1 MKRRDFI
8 QKTGL
13 LGLGVGTLA
22 LIRPTN
28 VEGGVS
34 DNATLERIVGHSE
47 IANLGN
53 SLTEIV
59 GNEPL
64 ETTAKTLSG
73 GMNELKN
80 LSVMEKV
87 A

>member
-28 VEGGVS
+28 VEWGG
-34 DNATLERIVGHSE
+34 
-47 IANLGN
+47 
-53 SLTEIV
+53 
-59 GNEPL
+59 
-64 ETTAKTLSG
+64 K
-73 GMNELKN
+73 
-80 LSVMEKV
+80 
-87 A
+87 

>member
-47 IANLGN
+47 IANFLKIKNKQLGK
-53 SLTEIV
+53 LH
-59 GNEPL
+59 
-64 ETTAKTLSG
+64 K
-73 GMNELKN
+73 
-80 LSVMEKV
+80 KV
-87 A
+87 LHFSQANGIF